1 MGITKPTS
9 PILVHADDI
18 EAALRRVL
26 YHPDVAVAFAYVFSD
41 YLIVPVGQVFGSR
54 IAPSFYCVLAD
65 FREVLAAC
73 RVDVPPVELRALV
86 QKGTIAIDSS
96 TPLCMVSADYHHPPL
111 SMAELVRLYN
121 ASYVDDN
128 AVAAFA
134 EQIRQAIH
142 HSVMSA
148 SEVFG
153 HGAERRGDCLRDKKW
168 EPEVTETFLYLVFR
182 NNTHDMTVSWP
193 LYKREDLH
201 SQLVEILKRR
211 PRFLSP
217 REMAKIVGIVRSA
230 SEIAPWGYFLSFNL
244 QNALTLAAN
253 NAFSEKRSWWT
264 RSRIYLSSVAIA
276 TIHQMLETL
285 LEPEDSPLW
294 TRSVAL

>member
-18 EAALRRVL
+18 EAAFRRVL

-244 QNALTLAAN
+244 QNALTLAAK
-253 NAFSEKRSWWT
+253 NAFSEKHSWWT

-276 TIHQMLETL
+276 TIHQMLETF
-285 LEPEDSPLW
+285 LEPE
-294 TRSVAL
+294 

>member
-18 EAALRRVL
+18 EAAFRRVL

-201 SQLVEILKRR
+201 SQLVDILKRR
-211 PRFLSP
+211 PRFVSP
-217 REMAKIVGIVRSA
+217 RE
-230 SEIAPWGYFLSFNL
+230 
-244 QNALTLAAN
+244 
-253 NAFSEKRSWWT
+253 
-264 RSRIYLSSVAIA
+264 
-276 TIHQMLETL
+276 
-285 LEPEDSPLW
+285 
-294 TRSVAL
+294 